1 LPEARIV
8 ISYVV
13 VASAWIIGSDLF
25 LSNNVTDQY
34 QTGVIQS
41 LKGLNFVMTT
51 AILLFFVLRSA
62 YVGWRSAEGR
72 RLADME
78 RARETYRSLSSKIQT
93 LREEE
98 RTQIA
103 REIHDELGQLLT
115 GIKMELRLIENDL
128 SNREDRSLNP
138 VIDKLVDTAEMV
150 DSTIGSVQRIAAGLR
165 PSALD
170 YLGLPCALN
179 QEAERFAKRTGIPC
193 AIDVKEPETAMSPE
207 VETVVFRIFQES
219 LTNIARHAHASKVEA
234 DCAENEGVLR
244 LSVRDNGDGM
254 DPSALDDPDSLG
266 LIGMVERAETIGGS
280 VFFIR
285 HPDEGT
291 EVVLTVPLAG
301 KPGGEGLAA

>member
-1 LPEARIV
+1 MAYLNENYSKLKAGYLFPE
-8 ISYVV
+8 
-13 VASAWIIGSDLF
+13 
-25 LSNNVTDQY
+25 
-34 QTGVIQS
+34 
-41 LKGLNFVMTT
+41 
-51 AILLFFVLRSA
+51 
-62 YVGWRSAEGR
+62 
-72 RLADME
+72 
-78 RARETYRSLSSKIQT
+78 
-93 LREEE
+93 
-98 RTQIA
+98 IA
-103 REIHDELGQLLT
+103 RRVKTFSEAHPDAAAKIIRCGIGDVTEPLPAACREALHQAVDELGQLLT

-254 DPSALDDPDSLG
+254 DLSALDDPDSLG
-266 LIGMVERAETIGGS
+266 LIGMLERAETIGGS
-280 VFFIR
+280 VCFIR